1 MLTYWAEVALLFVVL
16 LFSAESL
23 AHDLVPVI
31 LLGLATGFY
40 NCLFWMTQ
48 RTLFLELITNQ
59 DTGRQ
64 YGNFQIFVGIF
75 LKGGIFVGGVLLE
88 HFGFEWIFVLTVA
101 AVILIS
107 IILKRLEFHSYT
119 PATASP
125 VSFDQLRRFR
135 DEHRSK
141 TIFYIDGLFLFLE
154 SHFWTVSLF
163 MLTNQD
169 FARLGIIVIGLALV
183 FAVAFFIAKNTS
195 DSYTGSK
202 VYRVA
207 TVLYSISWLLRAAA
221 DGDQSLQTLFLLLL
235 LITFFSSFFRLSF
248 NKRFYDVAMANQPRS
263 YLIIKSYY
271 TQCCVAIIFFGIA
284 TAAAI
289 INNDAITLP
298 LIYGISALISLIYLF
313 YLPASRAE

>member
-1 MLTYWAEVALLFVVL
+1 
-16 LFSAESL
+16 
-23 AHDLVPVI
+23 
-31 LLGLATGFY
+31 
-40 NCLFWMTQ
+40 
-48 RTLFLELITNQ
+48 
-59 DTGRQ
+59 
-64 YGNFQIFVGIF
+64 
-75 LKGGIFVGGVLLE
+75 
-88 HFGFEWIFVLTVA
+88 
-101 AVILIS
+101 
-107 IILKRLEFHSYT
+107 
-119 PATASP
+119 
-125 VSFDQLRRFR
+125 
-135 DEHRSK
+135 
-141 TIFYIDGLFLFLE
+141 
-154 SHFWTVSLF
+154 

-169 FARLGIIVIGLALV
+169 FARLGIIVIALALV
-183 FAVAFFIAKNTS
+183 FAVAFFVAKNTI

-207 TVLYSISWLLRAAA
+207 TVLYAISWLLRAAA

-248 NKRFYDVAMANQPRS
+248 NKRFYDVAMARQPRS